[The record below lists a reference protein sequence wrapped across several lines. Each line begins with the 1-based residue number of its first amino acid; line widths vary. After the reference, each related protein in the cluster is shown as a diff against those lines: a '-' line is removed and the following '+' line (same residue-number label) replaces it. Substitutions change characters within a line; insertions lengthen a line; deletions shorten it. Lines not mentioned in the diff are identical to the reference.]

1 MNSPGCGKQAV
12 DCRRALFFR
21 ENRAVADKIIHSG
34 NHREQD
40 HDPREHHDRPGGPEG
55 KIQNQH
61 NADEH
66 HLAGGFPFSEWTGR
80 NDFALGDGNHPQ
92 TIHRKL
98 TADDDDDD
106 PGGHQLQVN
115 EHDHGGQDKKLIRHR
130 VNKLAEIRYQV
141 AAAGNAPVEK
151 ICDAGEDEDNAR
163 GDPAGR
169 ILKIKEHHN
178 DRNTDSAGNTE
189 FIGQSQSISP
199 RRSYSSA
206 SVIRTGMKRPG
217 SGRASGQET

>member
-1 MNSPGCGKQAV
+1 MDLDYHYSAMYVLSRWAKFGSANSQIIATSCQLV
-12 DCRRALFFR
+12 DDNFD
-21 ENRAVADKIIHSG
+21 ENPLS
-34 NHREQD
+34 
-40 HDPREHHDRPGGPEG
+40 
-55 KIQNQH
+55 
-61 NADEH
+61 
-66 HLAGGFPFSEWTGR
+66 
-80 NDFALGDGNHPQ
+80 
-92 TIHRKL
+92 
-98 TADDDDDD
+98 
-106 PGGHQLQVN
+106 
-115 EHDHGGQDKKLIRHR
+115 
-130 VNKLAEIRYQV
+130 
-141 AAAGNAPVEK
+141 
-151 ICDAGEDEDNAR
+151 DAGEDEDNAR